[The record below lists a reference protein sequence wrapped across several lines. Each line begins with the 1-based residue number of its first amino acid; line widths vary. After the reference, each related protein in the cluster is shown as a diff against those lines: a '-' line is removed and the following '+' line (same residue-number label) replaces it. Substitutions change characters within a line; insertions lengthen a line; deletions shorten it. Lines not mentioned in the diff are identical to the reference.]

1 MVRAAA
7 SEAGDLGGARAG
19 LSGAGT
25 SGPTLRGQARQPGRQ
40 GAGSGRDGPCG
51 RLLPVWGAA
60 SRAGAGAMWTQLRS
74 QGVRPVPTPSTR
86 VAPGHTRDRTR
97 ACAQMHAKFN
107 NPALATN

>member
-1 MVRAAA
+1 MAELALVSLALAPAARRSGVRPGSPGAKEPGAAETDPA
-7 SEAGDLGGARAG
+7 
-19 LSGAGT
+19 
-25 SGPTLRGQARQPGRQ
+25 
-40 GAGSGRDGPCG
+40 AGSFLCG
-51 RLLPVWGAA
+51 ALLPGPAQAQW
-60 SRAGAGAMWTQLRS
+60 RTQLRS